1 MALLDESYFPKDT
14 GALGNAALG
23 VRSFLNLLGGR
34 VVSPSDLRREDQF
47 YGAMDNAKLN
57 YLQQQG
63 DAYKMN
69 NLESQLKLQ
78 KSMQDM
84 QRQQELQQ
92 GASDLYRQMN
102 TPFTP
107 SPRIAEPGL
116 ADMERTLGQRAPTFT
131 PDWSPPSETE
141 QYKRLGQYYAGQ
153 GDVATADKIMDTLN
167 KGREKVKDWKQTIG
181 PNGQPV
187 YTPLFESGN
196 VGQPG
201 PVAVQDLPEG
211 FTYGPN
217 GQMAPID
224 DYKRFSKPPIKG
236 SGNPYK
242 PLIVN

>member
-47 YGAMDNAKLN
+47 YGAMDNARLGIAQGQADAYKVNNMEALLK
-57 YLQQQG
+57 LQQQQ
-63 DAYKMN
+63 AEN
-69 NLESQLKLQ
+69 E
-78 KSMQDM
+78 
-84 QRQQELQQ
+84 RQQTLRQ

-141 QYKRLGQYYAGQ
+141 QYKRLGQ
-153 GDVATADKIMDTLN
+153 
-167 KGREKVKDWKQTIG
+167 
-181 PNGQPV
+181 
-187 YTPLFESGN
+187 
-196 VGQPG
+196 
-201 PVAVQDLPEG
+201 
-211 FTYGPN
+211 
-217 GQMAPID
+217 
-224 DYKRFSKPPIKG
+224 
-236 SGNPYK
+236 
-242 PLIVN
+242 